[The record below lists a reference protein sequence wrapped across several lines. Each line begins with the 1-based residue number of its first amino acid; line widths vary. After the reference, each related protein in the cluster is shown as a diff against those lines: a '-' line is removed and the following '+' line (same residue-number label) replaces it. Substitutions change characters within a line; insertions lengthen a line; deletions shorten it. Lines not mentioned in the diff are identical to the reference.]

1 MEINYNDLINKNK
14 IYHSNENMTRLEGLR
29 LFNDKEKDYDMI
41 TYNDE
46 IKLLFLN
53 VGVLKANKNGNFYYD
68 YEIDRDSDIIDNID
82 IIIDNLNVKLSY
94 IIGLDEY
101 EIKDIKEFIYVA
113 SIYNYFKL
121 RIVFN
126 EIPIPNKEIIIKS
139 RKYLL
144 KSELRQLLMRNKII
158 TDSIIYIDGC
168 TRKKD

>member
-1 MEINYNDLINKNK
+1 MEIIYNDLINKKN
-14 IYHSNENMTRLEGLR
+14 IFHSNENMTRLEGLT
-29 LFNDKEKDYDMI
+29 LLIDKEKDYDII

-46 IKLLFLN
+46 TKLLFLN
-53 VGVLKANKNGNFYYD
+53 IGVLKANKNGNFYYD
-68 YEIDRDSDIIDNID
+68 YEIDRDSDIIDNINIVIND
-82 IIIDNLNVKLSY
+82 LNVNLSY

-101 EIKDIKEFIYVA
+101 ELKDIKEFLYIA
-113 SIYNYFKL
+113 SLYNCFKL

-144 KSELRQLLMRNKII
+144 KSELKQLLMRNKII

>member
-1 MEINYNDLINKNK
+1 MEIIYNDLINKKN
-14 IYHSNENMTRLEGLR
+14 IYHSNENMSRFEGLT
-29 LFNDKEKDYDMI
+29 LLIDKEKDYDII

-46 IKLLFLN
+46 TKLLFLN
-53 VGVLKANKNGNFYYD
+53 IGVLKANKNGNFYYD

-82 IIIDNLNVKLSY
+82 IIIDDLNVKLSY

-101 EIKDIKEFIYVA
+101 ELKDINEFLYIA
-113 SIYNYFKL
+113 SVYNSFKL
-121 RIVFN
+121 RIIFN